1 MPMFEYICLECDN
14 KFEEL
19 VMRSDMAVNCP
30 QCKSAKVKKQVSAFS
45 SSSIPGGGSCDS
57 SSCGKSSHG

>member
-1 MPMFEYICLECDN
+1 MPMFEYKCLECDN

-30 QCKSAKVKKQVSAFS
+30 SCKSADVQKLVSAFS
-45 SSSIPGGGSCDS
+45 SSSTPSGGSCNT
-57 SSCGKSSHG
+57 SSCGKSSYG

>member
-19 VMRSDMAVNCP
+19 VMRSDTVVNCP
-30 QCKSAKVKKQVSAFS
+30 LCKSADVKKMVSAFS
-45 SSSIPGGGSCDS
+45 SSSTSGGSNDS
-57 SSCGKSSHG
+57 SSCGKSSFG